1 MNALEKHLQNLEH
14 KYGSIYIPQS
24 VIRLR
29 LLVTRLFCEN
39 LDEEIGSPRWQ
50 ANLMKLAQARV
61 DFIRARNHPSFV
73 KKSTEE
79 NISGDLLTEIN
90 HLTPWL
96 EFPLREIAR
105 PLLMNTG
112 ALLTTFHR
120 YMIASWHYT
129 DWKQLQ
135 QYEELFWLRNISSI
149 DRDEWQ
155 TCLGI
160 DSCQIVRDA
169 DFFREYLPITAVP
182 PKVERNVF
190 SGSLNYLPM
199 TLEEDEFMR
208 LGMDMI
214 RAAQHVRGG

>member
-90 HLTPWL
+90 HLTP
-96 EFPLREIAR
+96 
-105 PLLMNTG
+105 
-112 ALLTTFHR
+112 
-120 YMIASWHYT
+120 
-129 DWKQLQ
+129 
-135 QYEELFWLRNISSI
+135 
-149 DRDEWQ
+149 
-155 TCLGI
+155 
-160 DSCQIVRDA
+160 
-169 DFFREYLPITAVP
+169 
-182 PKVERNVF
+182 
-190 SGSLNYLPM
+190 
-199 TLEEDEFMR
+199 
-208 LGMDMI
+208 
-214 RAAQHVRGG
+214 